1 VRASFA
7 LLIEKG
13 LSVDNPIVLL
23 IIMSTLAVP
32 KEYQQKVF
40 LFGIAVALVMRAF
53 FIAIGAVAISLFSYM
68 FVVSRLFLIW
78 TGIQLARHKD
88 EDPDISDN
96 RVVQFAR
103 RRLPARGERERSA
116 RRHAAVPRV
125 PGGREHGPALRARLD
140 PRDLRDHAGPVPR
153 LHGEGLR
160 PARPAGAVLPA
171 GQAAGTARLPPP
183 RAGGHP
189 GVHRRQAHPPF
200 LHEDVDQAI
209 PHVPTS
215 LSLGS
220 SSASSSSRRSRAS
233 CAAGATPS
241 RRRTRAGCAATT
253 TGRGCTTGGSW
264 DSGGWS
270 GRRPAFD
277 ISQVPILSV
286 VAARMRVMSEQ
297 PEDHVEIILL
307 AEAISAGQ
315 ARTTAARERREAAR
329 GRAVEMRSAGA
340 SYHEIA
346 DELGLSRSTAYNWTR
361 AVVDL
366 PRTARRGR
374 REEQIRAAR
383 SLRQQGRSYAQIA
396 EQAGVSVA
404 TVYGWTFDVV
414 VRGDDERDLGGRTRA
429 ERRETSR
436 RAWEPRQREAE
447 RSRQQTK
454 LSAANEIRPASK
466 RDLFV
471 AGLTAY
477 WAEGAKDKHYRR
489 QERLVFTNSDPF
501 MIRLFADWLDL
512 LGVAPERRRYR
523 VSIHE
528 TADVGAAERHWC
540 SLLGLPAGAMQSATI
555 KRHNPATNRLRTG
568 EDYHGCLVISVL
580 QSAELYQ
587 QVEGRWYGLASP
599 GRQRPGAPEPPRGR

>member
-1 VRASFA
+1 
-7 LLIEKG
+7 
-13 LSVDNPIVLL
+13 
-23 IIMSTLAVP
+23 
-32 KEYQQKVF
+32 
-40 LFGIAVALVMRAF
+40 
-53 FIAIGAVAISLFSYM
+53 
-68 FVVSRLFLIW
+68 
-78 TGIQLARHKD
+78 
-88 EDPDISDN
+88 
-96 RVVQFAR
+96 
-103 RRLPARGERERSA
+103 
-116 RRHAAVPRV
+116 
-125 PGGREHGPALRARLD
+125 
-140 PRDLRDHAGPVPR
+140 
-153 LHGEGLR
+153 
-160 PARPAGAVLPA
+160 
-171 GQAAGTARLPPP
+171 
-183 RAGGHP
+183 
-189 GVHRRQAHPPF
+189 
-200 LHEDVDQAI
+200 
-209 PHVPTS
+209 
-215 LSLGS
+215 
-220 SSASSSSRRSRAS
+220 
-233 CAAGATPS
+233 
-241 RRRTRAGCAATT
+241 
-253 TGRGCTTGGSW
+253 
-264 DSGGWS
+264 
-270 GRRPAFD
+270 
-277 ISQVPILSV
+277 
-286 VAARMRVMSEQ
+286 MRVMSEQ
-297 PEDHVEIILL
+297 PEDHVEIIPL

-346 DELGLSRSTAYNWTR
+346 DELGLSRSTSYNWTR

-466 RDLFV
+466 RDLLV

-540 SLLGLPAGAMQSATI
+540 ALLGLPAGAMQSATI

-587 QVEGRWYGLASP
+587 QVEGWWYGLASP
-599 GRQRPGAPEPPRGR
+599 GRQRPGAPEPPPEGASIARKTIPGRLAARHLALVQGTGVRILSRERTPPDQIPVIDGKRLRSGSSPGPRYPARTAPCPRSPAP